1 MLGLKDLAAIAAK
14 HATDLDAVVR
24 PFDIAGQVSF
34 PSARPA
40 IMGVINLSADSWYR
54 ESICTSIESA
64 VERGSELRAQGAD
77 IIDIGGE
84 STRPGSAPV
93 PAEEEIR
100 RVVPVIEAI
109 SKKISTPISIDTS
122 KADVARAAL
131 DAGAAMVNDVSGLR
145 GDADMASVVREY
157 GAGVVIMHMQGTP
170 ETMQENPSYGD
181 VVAEICDFFRERLE
195 FCRERGIGQEK
206 IILDPGIGF
215 GKTLEH
221 NLAILGNIAAFKK
234 LGPPVLIGHSRK
246 SFLGA
251 LLGLETG
258 ERDCATAM
266 VSCLCAYGGADYL
279 RVHDVELTRQA
290 AAIAAAIA
298 AGQ

>member
-1 MLGLKDLAAIAAK
+1 MAEES
-14 HATDLDAVVR
+14 R
-24 PFDIAGQVSF
+24 P
-34 PSARPA
+34 R
-40 IMGVINLSADSWYR
+40 IMGILNVTPDSFSDGGR
-54 ESICTSIESA
+54 FTGVDA
-64 VERGSELRAQGAD
+64 ALRQAEKMVGNGAD